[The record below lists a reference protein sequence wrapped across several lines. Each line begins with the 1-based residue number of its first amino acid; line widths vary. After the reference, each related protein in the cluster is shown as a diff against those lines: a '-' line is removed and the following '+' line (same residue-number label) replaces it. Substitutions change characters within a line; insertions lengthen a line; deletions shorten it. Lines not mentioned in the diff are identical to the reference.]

1 MSMDIKIEGMDDL
14 LKELR
19 EFPKELARA
28 SRNAENTTATAVN
41 GEGFRIASEEYNITQ
56 ARLKKDSRGRAT
68 SYVKRSSPGS
78 PGAVVTFKGGDGPKA
93 GDRPGL
99 QHFKTDRQERN
110 KTQRGWKPSYQVK
123 RDGSVKQV
131 ERGFY
136 GEGKLK
142 GQGIFQRRDDSS
154 RKIVRQTGPSIK
166 QMVESSE
173 VYDQLRGR
181 AETLLMQKMVEAVNK
196 QLAKV
201 GRK

>member
-1 MSMDIKIEGMDDL
+1 MSMDIKVEGIDDL
-14 LKELR
+14 LRELR
-19 EFPKELARA
+19 EFPKELGRA
-28 SRNAENTTATAVN
+28 CRNAENTTATAVN
-41 GEGFRIASEEYNITQ
+41 KEGFKIASEEYNINQ

-99 QHFKTDRQERN
+99 QHFKADKQERN
-110 KTQRGWKPSYQVK
+110 KAQKGWKPSYQVK
-123 RDGSVKQV
+123 RDGAVKQV

-142 GQGIFQRRDDSS
+142 GQGIFQRRDDN

-173 VYDQLRGR
+173 VYDQLRGK
-181 AETLLMQKMVEAVNK
+181 AETLLMQKMQEAVDK